1 MLMLLLAVA
10 GFGIGTALSH
20 GAGAM
25 AAVIG
30 VITAVGLALGATALV
45 YLDRIIGRQL
55 RGAVAGINST
65 AAELLA
71 VSSQVAAAAAQTA
84 AATNETTATVE
95 EVKQTATLAQ
105 ERASEASQLT
115 QGVVEASKFGEASA
129 KRNYEHFER
138 IQADMDVVAEAIGRL
153 SDEAQS
159 VGDVIATVNDLA
171 EQSNLLSVNASIEAA
186 KAGEAGK
193 GFAVVAQEVKNL
205 ATQSKQAV
213 GQVRTVL
220 VEIQKASE
228 VVVRAAEQSRETVE
242 LGRNEANKGLEN
254 ISARVVAASKAA
266 EVAAQIAVTSSQQ
279 LAGMEQVN
287 QAVLSINEAGNQS
300 VSGTRQVEREV
311 EHLQALALDLK
322 RLFEASRGE
331 KPG

>member
-1 MLMLLLAVA
+1 
-10 GFGIGTALSH
+10 
-20 GAGAM
+20 
-25 AAVIG
+25 
-30 VITAVGLALGATALV
+30 
-45 YLDRIIGRQL
+45 
-55 RGAVAGINST
+55 
-65 AAELLA
+65 
-71 VSSQVAAAAAQTA
+71 
-84 AATNETTATVE
+84 
-95 EVKQTATLAQ
+95 
-105 ERASEASQLT
+105 
-115 QGVVEASKFGEASA
+115 
-129 KRNYEHFER
+129 
-138 IQADMDVVAEAIGRL
+138 
-153 SDEAQS
+153 
-159 VGDVIATVNDLA
+159 
-171 EQSNLLSVNASIEAA
+171 
-186 KAGEAGK
+186 
-193 GFAVVAQEVKNL
+193 VVAQEVKNL

-322 RLFEASRGE
+322 HLFEASRGE
-331 KPG
+331 KPDRRR